1 MSLLMDRN
9 EGFGADGLLYFLFLF
24 FFFSIIPE
32 SLESLLNIP
41 VVLKTVLE
49 SKGE

>member
-1 MSLLMDRN
+1 MSLLMDRD
-9 EGFGADGLLYFLFLF
+9 EGLRLMGCFTFSLSL

-41 VVLKTVLE
+41 VVLKAVLE
-49 SKGE
+49 NKGE